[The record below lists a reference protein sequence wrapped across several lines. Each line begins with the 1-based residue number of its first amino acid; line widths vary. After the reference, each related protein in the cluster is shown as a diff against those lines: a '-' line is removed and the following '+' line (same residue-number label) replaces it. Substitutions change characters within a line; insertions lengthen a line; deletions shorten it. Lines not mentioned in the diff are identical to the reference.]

1 MDVTSLLNSST
12 TAAGQQ
18 KLVENS
24 GAVSR
29 SRTPW
34 DAGGYSLPI
43 NTIATASRSIN
54 TQATPSQMA
63 HSAPREIH
71 HDDSHLDIQ
80 NLNPTSPKH
89 KSSDSR
95 SSLSSS
101 TSSLQSVAHS
111 RFSSISTI
119 GSCHLLPST
128 WSVDGPSLKSR
139 NTTQPLDSTSL
150 DNSSDARP
158 SPSLSPTETL
168 DPFASVAKYHLSN
181 RQTKF
186 VNQSSVPWIATF
198 VNDNGSS
205 TLSRE
210 DRSKERPGSPTD
222 PLDTFASVREHHLS
236 NYQTKSVNQSS
247 GPRVASSVNNYGSS
261 ILLKEDRSKER
272 SGSPSD
278 PLDTF
283 ASVRE
288 HHLSNYQTKSVNQSS
303 GPRVASSV
311 NNYGSSILLKEDR
324 SKERSGSPSDAVL
337 IRRSPALRVNTG
349 EADLNGGD
357 YHQP

>member
-101 TSSLQSVAHS
+101 TSSSLQSVAHS

-139 NTTQPLDSTSL
+139 NTTQLLDSTSL

-186 VNQSSVPWIATF
+186 VNQSSVPWSATF

-210 DRSKERPGSPTD
+210 DRSKRPGSPTD

-247 GPRVASSVNNYGSS
+247 GPRVASSVNN
-261 ILLKEDRSKER
+261 
-272 SGSPSD
+272 
-278 PLDTF
+278 
-283 ASVRE
+283 
-288 HHLSNYQTKSVNQSS
+288 N
-303 GPRVASSV
+303 
-311 NNYGSSILLKEDR
+311 GSSILLKEDR

>member
-101 TSSLQSVAHS
+101 TSSSLQSVAHS

-278 PLDTF
+278 
-283 ASVRE
+283 
-288 HHLSNYQTKSVNQSS
+288 
-303 GPRVASSV
+303 
-311 NNYGSSILLKEDR
+311 
-324 SKERSGSPSDAVL
+324 AVL

-357 YHQP
+357 CHQP